1 MRARAFVVLG
11 MAGALVAGACSNSSS
26 PKTAQTALTVGKN
39 PTTTANAAA
48 LKENVPRPGVKGVT
62 SSAIRV
68 AVITSTTNAVGGKY
82 AQLADGIQAYFDRIN
97 DAGGIYG
104 RKLEIVSKRDDNNGL
119 VNDQMSTSSLADDNA
134 FAVFEA
140 TLQMTGADTLA
151 KANEPTFTWNINPEF
166 ASTPTQPH
174 LNFFSTVPALCFTC
188 PGPLLSWI
196 ALQNHFTKVGIIGY
210 GVSSES
216 KEACQGTK
224 TAFQKYGNGKIKVA
238 FFDDTVGFAA
248 DLTADVARMKSAGVQ
263 FVTTCMDTNEVVKLQ
278 KEMDQQGLH
287 AVQDLPNA
295 YDHDFLKQN
304 GTIFQGA
311 FVQPDYYPPWESTP
325 QSPLTQ
331 QYLSDVKKVT
341 NDPVEVTQVGY
352 LDAIELVDALKGAGP
367 EFTQAKVID
376 WMNGQTAYDA
386 QGMIQPI
393 NWTTAHIDPQ
403 ANPNVRLVE
412 QCQPIVE
419 ILNSKFVPYQNH
431 PGKPW
436 PCFDATKGG
445 DQTPTWKSFAPGGV
459 G

>member
-1 MRARAFVVLG
+1 
-11 MAGALVAGACSNSSS
+11 CSNSSTPKASQS
-26 PKTAQTALTVGKN
+26 PLTVGKN

-62 SSAIRV
+62 SSTIRV
-68 AVITSTTNAVGGKY
+68 AVITSKTNAVGGKY
-82 AQLADGIQAYFDRIN
+82 AQLADGINAYFKHIN

-104 RKLEIVSKRDDNNGL
+104 RKLVIVSQRDDNNGL
-119 VNDQMSTSSLADDNA
+119 LNDQMSTASLADDNA
-134 FAVFEA
+134 FATFEA
-140 TLQMTGADTLA
+140 SLQMTGADTMA

-196 ALQNHFTKVGIIGY
+196 ALQNNYTKIGILGY

-224 TAFQKYGNGKIKVA
+224 SAFQKYGDGKLKVA
-238 FFDDTVGFAA
+238 FFDDTIPFAG

-263 FVTTCMDTNEVVKLQ
+263 LVATCMDTNEVVKLQ
-278 KEMDQQGLH
+278 KEMDQQGLK

-295 YDHDFLKQN
+295 YDHDFLKAN
-304 GTIFQGA
+304 GKIFQGS
-311 FVQPDYYPPWESTP
+311 FVQPDYYPPWEASP
-325 QSPLTQ
+325 QSPLTK
-331 QYLSDVKKVT
+331 QYLSDVAKVT
-341 NDPVEVTQVGY
+341 SDPVEVTQVGY

-393 NWTTAHIDPQ
+393 NWTTGHIDPQ
-403 ANPNVRLVE
+403 TNPNVRLKE

-419 ILNSKFVPYQNH
+419 IENGKFVPYQEH
-431 PGKPW
+431 AGKPW
-436 PCFDATKGG
+436 PCFDGDKGG
-445 DQTPTWKSFAPGGV
+445 DQTPVWKSFAPGRV